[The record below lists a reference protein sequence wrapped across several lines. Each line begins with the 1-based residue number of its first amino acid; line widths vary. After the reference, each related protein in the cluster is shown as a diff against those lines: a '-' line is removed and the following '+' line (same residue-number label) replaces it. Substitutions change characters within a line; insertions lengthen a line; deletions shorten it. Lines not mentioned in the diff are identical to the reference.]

1 MFRRNRP
8 EASRPFKASAAK
20 ASTDAFRFIK
30 RKPPS
35 RGRHSPKFPEP
46 CIKMTYTLLDRT
58 LHALQDMDA
67 DSAKA
72 IVRCVGT
79 VLAAVPWQR

>member
-1 MFRRNRP
+1 
-8 EASRPFKASAAK
+8 
-20 ASTDAFRFIK
+20 
-30 RKPPS
+30 
-35 RGRHSPKFPEP
+35 
-46 CIKMTYTLLDRT
+46 MTYTLLDRT